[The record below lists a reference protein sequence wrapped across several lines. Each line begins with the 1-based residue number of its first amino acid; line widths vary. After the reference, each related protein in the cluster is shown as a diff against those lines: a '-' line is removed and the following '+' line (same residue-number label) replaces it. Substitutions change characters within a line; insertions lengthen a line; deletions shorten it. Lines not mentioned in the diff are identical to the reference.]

1 MKVIGIDPGSRTT
14 GYGIVESA
22 PGGKLVLVCAGK
34 ISPGQSLVMEERLLR
49 INREL
54 SLVIDEHQP
63 REASVESVFHA
74 KNVRSA
80 ITLGH
85 ARGVALL
92 SAAEHGIPVFEYSP
106 SVIKLSVVGYG
117 SATKAQ
123 VQKMVKRLLNTDQT
137 FGADASDALAA
148 AICHLHHASTA
159 IKLSEASTK

>member
-22 PGGKLVLVCAGK
+22 PGGKLLLVSAGQ
-34 ISPGQSLVMEERLLR
+34 ISPGTSLSMEERLLR
-49 INREL
+49 INKEL
-54 SLVIDEHQP
+54 SLVIDEHRPQ
-63 REASVESVFHA
+63 EASVESVFHA

-80 ITLGH
+80 IMLGH

-92 SAAEHGIPVFEYSP
+92 SAAEHKIPVFEYSP

-123 VQKMVKRLLNTDQT
+123 VQKMIKSLLKSKQT

-159 IKLSEASTK
+159 MKLSQASAK

>member
-22 PGGKLVLVCAGK
+22 PGGKILLISAGQ
-34 ISPGQSLVMEERLLR
+34 ISPGTSLSMEERLLR
-49 INREL
+49 INKEL
-54 SLVIDEHQP
+54 SLVIDEHRP

-80 ITLGH
+80 IMLGH

-92 SAAEHGIPVFEYSP
+92 SAAEHKIPVFEYSP
-106 SVIKLSVVGYG
+106 SVIKQSVVGYG

-123 VQKMVKRLLNTDQT
+123 VQKMIKSLLNTKQT

-159 IKLSEASTK
+159 MKLSQASAK